1 MDLRDP
7 NVWVSHLLENLPE
20 EKLASALKDDNP
32 NWEYIDGEIVK
43 LGSLAH
49 SQLDIPELQRRGLV
63 ILASES
69 KDFRLLAHLLR
80 TLQHAGDPHLALRL
94 LALYVEHYW
103 AVAAPQNMAHKKRF
117 ASQVIKRF
125 ETGIEV
131 FSQNAATA
139 QRDALSGELAKLAQ
153 CWQSHN
159 APELAQATDD
169 LFALYQRAFNRAAPA
184 PVPTPAASGSS
195 PQTTATS
202 ESGVTQPSAPA
213 PQIVIDSH
221 DDKAWRDTLL
231 KVAAILC
238 ERQPDSPQGYRLRRH
253 ALWQNI
259 TSTPQAESDGR
270 TPLAA
275 VSADMV
281 ADYHAQ
287 LGSADMALWQ
297 QVEKSVL
304 LAPYWLDGHCLSA
317 QTALRL
323 GYKQVA
329 DAIRDEVIR
338 FLERLP
344 RFKVSAFWLLI
355 LAWIFLLVWIW
366 WKGPMWTLYEEQ
378 WLKPLANRWLATAAW
393 GIIALVWLT
402 VRVMKRLQ
410 QLEKMQKQQREEA
423 VDPLS
428 VELNA
433 QQRYLDRWLLRLQRH
448 LDNRRFL
455 WQLPWYMVIGP
466 AGSGKTTLLRE
477 GFPSDIIYAPEGAR
491 GAEQRLY
498 LTPHVGKQAVIFDID
513 GTLCAPA
520 DADIL
525 HRRLWEHAL
534 GWLKEKRARQPLN
547 GIILTLDLPDLLT
560 ADKRRREHLLQTLRS
575 RLQDIRQH
583 LHCQLPVYVVLTRL
597 DLLQGF
603 AALFQSLNRQDR
615 DAILGVTFTRRAH
628 ENDDWRT
635 ELNAFWQTW
644 VDRMNL
650 ALPDLMVAQTHTRAS
665 LFSFSRQM
673 QGSREPLVSLLEG
686 LLDGENM
693 NVMLRGVYLTSSLQ
707 RGQMDDIFTQSAARQ
722 YRLGN
727 NPLASWPLVDT
738 APYFTRSLFPQALLA
753 EPNLATESRAW
764 LIRSRRRLTVFSAT
778 GGVAALLLITGWH
791 HYYNGNYQSGIT
803 VLKQAKAF
811 MDVPPPQG
819 EDDFGNLQLPLLNPV
834 RDATLAYGDWGD
846 RSRLADMGLYQGRRI
861 GPYVEQ
867 TYLQL
872 LEQRYLPSLFNG
884 LVKAMNAAPPES
896 EEKLA
901 VLRVMRML
909 EDKSGRNNEVVK
921 QYMAKRWSEKFHGQR
936 DIQAQLMSHLDYA
949 LAHTDW
955 HAERQAGD
963 GDAISRW
970 TPYDKPVV
978 SAQKEL
984 SKLPVY
990 QRVYQS
996 LKTRALGV
1004 LPADLNLRDQVGPTF
1019 DQVFTSADDNKL
1031 VVPQFITRYGLQSYF
1046 VKQRDELV
1054 ELTAMDSWVLN
1065 LTRNVKYSD
1074 ADRAEIQHQLTE
1086 QYISDY
1092 TATWR
1097 AGMDNL
1103 NIRNFESI
1111 GQLTGALEQVI
1122 SGDQPLQRALT
1133 VLRDNTQPGVF
1144 SEKLSA
1150 KEREEAL
1157 AEPDYQL
1164 LTRLGHE
1171 FAPENSTLAVQ
1182 KDKESTMQA
1191 VYQQL
1196 TELHRYLLAIQNAP
1210 VPGKSALKAVQLRLD
1225 QNSSDPIFATRQMA
1239 KTLPAPLNRWVGRL
1253 ADQAWHVVMVEAV
1266 HYMEVDWRDSV
1277 VKPFNEQLANNYPF
1291 NPRSAQDASLDAFER
1306 FFKPDGILDTF
1317 YQQNLKLFID
1327 NDLSL
1332 EDGDN
1337 NVIIREDII
1346 AQLETAQKIRDIF
1359 FSKQNGLGTSFAVET
1374 VSLSG
1379 NKRRSVLNL
1388 DGQLVDYSQG
1398 RNYTAHLVW
1407 PNNMREGN
1415 ESKLTLIG
1423 TSGNA
1428 PRSISFSGPWA
1439 QFRLFGA
1446 GQLTGVQ
1453 DGNFTVRFS
1462 VDGGAMT
1469 YRVHTDTEDNPFSGG
1484 LFSQF
1489 GLSDTLY

>member
-1 MDLRDP
+1 MFRLPTPR
-7 NVWVSHLLENLPE
+7 LLSGL
-20 EKLASALKDDNP
+20 KSAL
-32 NWEYIDGEIVK
+32 
-43 LGSLAH
+43 
-49 SQLDIPELQRRGLV
+49 R
-63 ILASES
+63 
-69 KDFRLLAHLLR
+69 
-80 TLQHAGDPHLALRL
+80 
-94 LALYVEHYW
+94 
-103 AVAAPQNMAHKKRF
+103 
-117 ASQVIKRF
+117 
-125 ETGIEV
+125 
-131 FSQNAATA
+131 
-139 QRDALSGELAKLAQ
+139 
-153 CWQSHN
+153 
-159 APELAQATDD
+159 
-169 LFALYQRAFNRAAPA
+169 PA
-184 PVPTPAASGSS
+184 
-195 PQTTATS
+195 
-202 ESGVTQPSAPA
+202 
-213 PQIVIDSH
+213 
-221 DDKAWRDTLL
+221 
-231 KVAAILC
+231 
-238 ERQPDSPQGYRLRRH
+238 
-253 ALWQNI
+253 
-259 TSTPQAESDGR
+259 
-270 TPLAA
+270 
-275 VSADMV
+275 M
-281 ADYHAQ
+281 
-287 LGSADMALWQ
+287 
-297 QVEKSVL
+297 
-304 LAPYWLDGHCLSA
+304 
-317 QTALRL
+317 
-323 GYKQVA
+323 
-329 DAIRDEVIR
+329 
-338 FLERLP
+338 P

-366 WKGPMWTLYEEQ
+366 WKGPTWTLYEEQ

-393 GIIALVWLT
+393 GIIALMWLT

-560 ADKRRREHLLQTLRS
+560 ADKRRREHLLQALRS

-884 LVKAMNAAPPES
+884 LVKALNAAPPES

-909 EDKSGRNNEVVK
+909 EDKSGRNNQVVK

-1031 VVPQFITRYGLQSYF
+1031 VVPQFLTRYGLQSYF

-1054 ELTAMDSWVLN
+1054 ELTAMDSWVLQLICDKLQQVELKRVPRVEN
-1065 LTRNVKYSD
+1065 LLYFMQNTRKRLEPQLKSNTENAAQTTVRTLIYAPETQASSTPEAVVPPLPGLPEMKVEVRS
-1074 ADRAEIQHQLTE
+1074 LTE
-1086 QYISDY
+1086 NPPQASVIKQGSTVRGFIAGIACSVAVASALWWWQVYPVQQQLLQVNDTAQGAATVWMASPELENYERRLQQLLDTSPVQPLETGMQMMRVADSRWPESLQQQQASTQWNEALKTRAQSSPQLRGWLQTRQDLHAFADLVMQREKEGLTLSYIKNVIWQAERGLGQETPVESLLTQYQD
-1092 TATWR
+1092 AR
-1097 AGMDNL
+1097 AQKQNTD
-1103 NIRNFESI
+1103 
-1111 GQLTGALEQVI
+1111 ALEKQI
-1122 SGDQPLQRALT
+1122 NERLE
-1133 VLRDNTQPGVF
+1133 GV
-1144 SEKLSA
+1144 
-1150 KEREEAL
+1150 
-1157 AEPDYQL
+1157 
-1164 LTRLGHE
+1164 
-1171 FAPENSTLAVQ
+1171 
-1182 KDKESTMQA
+1182 
-1191 VYQQL
+1191 
-1196 TELHRYLLAIQNAP
+1196 
-1210 VPGKSALKAVQLRLD
+1210 
-1225 QNSSDPIFATRQMA
+1225 
-1239 KTLPAPLNRWVGRL
+1239 LNRWL
-1253 ADQAWHVVMVEAV
+1253 
-1266 HYMEVDWRDSV
+1266 
-1277 VKPFNEQLANNYPF
+1277 L
-1291 NPRSAQDASLDAFER
+1291 
-1306 FFKPDGILDTF
+1306 
-1317 YQQNLKLFID
+1317 LK
-1327 NDLSL
+1327 
-1332 EDGDN
+1332 N
-1337 NVIIREDII
+1337 NVMPE
-1346 AQLETAQKIRDIF
+1346 AATGTTAEK
-1359 FSKQNGLGTSFAVET
+1359 
-1374 VSLSG
+1374 
-1379 NKRRSVLNL
+1379 
-1388 DGQLVDYSQG
+1388 
-1398 RNYTAHLVW
+1398 
-1407 PNNMREGN
+1407 
-1415 ESKLTLIG
+1415 
-1423 TSGNA
+1423 
-1428 PRSISFSGPWA
+1428 
-1439 QFRLFGA
+1439 
-1446 GQLTGVQ
+1446 
-1453 DGNFTVRFS
+1453 
-1462 VDGGAMT
+1462 
-1469 YRVHTDTEDNPFSGG
+1469 
-1484 LFSQF
+1484 
-1489 GLSDTLY
+1489 

>member
-1 MDLRDP
+1 MFR
-7 NVWVSHLLENLPE
+7 LPTPRLFSGL
-20 EKLASALKDDNP
+20 KSAL
-32 NWEYIDGEIVK
+32 
-43 LGSLAH
+43 
-49 SQLDIPELQRRGLV
+49 R
-63 ILASES
+63 
-69 KDFRLLAHLLR
+69 
-80 TLQHAGDPHLALRL
+80 
-94 LALYVEHYW
+94 
-103 AVAAPQNMAHKKRF
+103 
-117 ASQVIKRF
+117 
-125 ETGIEV
+125 
-131 FSQNAATA
+131 
-139 QRDALSGELAKLAQ
+139 
-153 CWQSHN
+153 
-159 APELAQATDD
+159 
-169 LFALYQRAFNRAAPA
+169 PA
-184 PVPTPAASGSS
+184 
-195 PQTTATS
+195 
-202 ESGVTQPSAPA
+202 
-213 PQIVIDSH
+213 
-221 DDKAWRDTLL
+221 
-231 KVAAILC
+231 
-238 ERQPDSPQGYRLRRH
+238 
-253 ALWQNI
+253 
-259 TSTPQAESDGR
+259 
-270 TPLAA
+270 
-275 VSADMV
+275 M
-281 ADYHAQ
+281 
-287 LGSADMALWQ
+287 
-297 QVEKSVL
+297 
-304 LAPYWLDGHCLSA
+304 
-317 QTALRL
+317 
-323 GYKQVA
+323 
-329 DAIRDEVIR
+329 
-338 FLERLP
+338 P

-366 WKGPMWTLYEEQ
+366 WKGPTWTLYEEQ

-393 GIIALVWLT
+393 GIIALMWLT

-433 QQRYLDRWLLRLQRH
+433 QQRYLDRWLLRLQRY

-936 DIQAQLMSHLDYA
+936 DIQAQLM
-949 LAHTDW
+949 
-955 HAERQAGD
+955 
-963 GDAISRW
+963 
-970 TPYDKPVV
+970 
-978 SAQKEL
+978 
-984 SKLPVY
+984 
-990 QRVYQS
+990 
-996 LKTRALGV
+996 
-1004 LPADLNLRDQVGPTF
+1004 
-1019 DQVFTSADDNKL
+1019 
-1031 VVPQFITRYGLQSYF
+1031 
-1046 VKQRDELV
+1046 
-1054 ELTAMDSWVLN
+1054 
-1065 LTRNVKYSD
+1065 
-1074 ADRAEIQHQLTE
+1074 TE

>member
-1 MDLRDP
+1 MFRLPTPR
-7 NVWVSHLLENLPE
+7 LLSGL
-20 EKLASALKDDNP
+20 KSAL
-32 NWEYIDGEIVK
+32 
-43 LGSLAH
+43 
-49 SQLDIPELQRRGLV
+49 R
-63 ILASES
+63 
-69 KDFRLLAHLLR
+69 
-80 TLQHAGDPHLALRL
+80 
-94 LALYVEHYW
+94 
-103 AVAAPQNMAHKKRF
+103 
-117 ASQVIKRF
+117 
-125 ETGIEV
+125 
-131 FSQNAATA
+131 
-139 QRDALSGELAKLAQ
+139 
-153 CWQSHN
+153 
-159 APELAQATDD
+159 
-169 LFALYQRAFNRAAPA
+169 PA
-184 PVPTPAASGSS
+184 
-195 PQTTATS
+195 
-202 ESGVTQPSAPA
+202 
-213 PQIVIDSH
+213 
-221 DDKAWRDTLL
+221 
-231 KVAAILC
+231 
-238 ERQPDSPQGYRLRRH
+238 
-253 ALWQNI
+253 
-259 TSTPQAESDGR
+259 
-270 TPLAA
+270 
-275 VSADMV
+275 M
-281 ADYHAQ
+281 
-287 LGSADMALWQ
+287 
-297 QVEKSVL
+297 
-304 LAPYWLDGHCLSA
+304 
-317 QTALRL
+317 
-323 GYKQVA
+323 
-329 DAIRDEVIR
+329 
-338 FLERLP
+338 P

-366 WKGPMWTLYEEQ
+366 WKGPTWTLYEEQ

-393 GIIALVWLT
+393 GIIALMWLT

-560 ADKRRREHLLQTLRS
+560 ADKRRREHLLQALRS

-819 EDDFGNLQLPLLNPV
+819 EDDFGNLQLPLLNPL

-884 LVKAMNAAPPES
+884 LVKALNAAPPES

-909 EDKSGRNNEVVK
+909 EDKSGRNNQVVK

-1031 VVPQFITRYGLQSYF
+1031 VVPQFLTRYGLQSYF

-1054 ELTAMDSWVLN
+1054 ELTAMDSWVLQLICDKLQQVELKRVPRVEN
-1065 LTRNVKYSD
+1065 LLYFMQNTRKRLEPQLKSNTENAAQTTVRTLIYAPETQASSTPEAVVPPLPGLPEMKVEVRS
-1074 ADRAEIQHQLTE
+1074 LTE
-1086 QYISDY
+1086 NPPQASVIKQGSTVRGFIAGIACSVAVASALWWWQVYPVQQQLLQVNDTAQGAATVWMASPELENYERRLQQLLDTSPVQPLETGMQMMRVADSRWPESLQQQQASTQWNEALKTRAQSSPQLRGWLQTRQDLHAFADLVMQREKEGLTLSYIKNVIWQAERGLGQETPVESLLTQYQD
-1092 TATWR
+1092 AR
-1097 AGMDNL
+1097 AQKQNTD
-1103 NIRNFESI
+1103 
-1111 GQLTGALEQVI
+1111 ALEKQI
-1122 SGDQPLQRALT
+1122 NERLEG
-1133 VLRDNTQPGVF
+1133 VLSRW
-1144 SEKLSA
+1144 
-1150 KEREEAL
+1150 
-1157 AEPDYQL
+1157 L
-1164 LTRLGHE
+1164 L
-1171 FAPENSTLAVQ
+1171 
-1182 KDKESTMQA
+1182 
-1191 VYQQL
+1191 
-1196 TELHRYLLAIQNAP
+1196 
-1210 VPGKSALKAVQLRLD
+1210 LK
-1225 QNSSDPIFATRQMA
+1225 
-1239 KTLPAPLNRWVGRL
+1239 
-1253 ADQAWHVVMVEAV
+1253 
-1266 HYMEVDWRDSV
+1266 
-1277 VKPFNEQLANNYPF
+1277 
-1291 NPRSAQDASLDAFER
+1291 
-1306 FFKPDGILDTF
+1306 
-1317 YQQNLKLFID
+1317 
-1327 NDLSL
+1327 
-1332 EDGDN
+1332 N
-1337 NVIIREDII
+1337 NVMPE
-1346 AQLETAQKIRDIF
+1346 AATGTTAEK
-1359 FSKQNGLGTSFAVET
+1359 
-1374 VSLSG
+1374 
-1379 NKRRSVLNL
+1379 
-1388 DGQLVDYSQG
+1388 
-1398 RNYTAHLVW
+1398 
-1407 PNNMREGN
+1407 
-1415 ESKLTLIG
+1415 
-1423 TSGNA
+1423 
-1428 PRSISFSGPWA
+1428 
-1439 QFRLFGA
+1439 
-1446 GQLTGVQ
+1446 
-1453 DGNFTVRFS
+1453 
-1462 VDGGAMT
+1462 
-1469 YRVHTDTEDNPFSGG
+1469 
-1484 LFSQF
+1484 
-1489 GLSDTLY
+1489 

>member
-1 MDLRDP
+1 MFRLPTPR
-7 NVWVSHLLENLPE
+7 LLSGL
-20 EKLASALKDDNP
+20 KSAL
-32 NWEYIDGEIVK
+32 
-43 LGSLAH
+43 
-49 SQLDIPELQRRGLV
+49 R
-63 ILASES
+63 
-69 KDFRLLAHLLR
+69 
-80 TLQHAGDPHLALRL
+80 
-94 LALYVEHYW
+94 
-103 AVAAPQNMAHKKRF
+103 
-117 ASQVIKRF
+117 
-125 ETGIEV
+125 
-131 FSQNAATA
+131 
-139 QRDALSGELAKLAQ
+139 
-153 CWQSHN
+153 
-159 APELAQATDD
+159 
-169 LFALYQRAFNRAAPA
+169 PA
-184 PVPTPAASGSS
+184 
-195 PQTTATS
+195 
-202 ESGVTQPSAPA
+202 
-213 PQIVIDSH
+213 
-221 DDKAWRDTLL
+221 
-231 KVAAILC
+231 
-238 ERQPDSPQGYRLRRH
+238 
-253 ALWQNI
+253 
-259 TSTPQAESDGR
+259 
-270 TPLAA
+270 
-275 VSADMV
+275 M
-281 ADYHAQ
+281 
-287 LGSADMALWQ
+287 
-297 QVEKSVL
+297 
-304 LAPYWLDGHCLSA
+304 
-317 QTALRL
+317 
-323 GYKQVA
+323 
-329 DAIRDEVIR
+329 
-338 FLERLP
+338 P

-673 QGSREPLVSLLEG
+673 QGSREPRVSLLEG

-861 GPYVEQ
+861 GPY
-867 TYLQL
+867 
-872 LEQRYLPSLFNG
+872 
-884 LVKAMNAAPPES
+884 
-896 EEKLA
+896 
-901 VLRVMRML
+901 
-909 EDKSGRNNEVVK
+909 
-921 QYMAKRWSEKFHGQR
+921 
-936 DIQAQLMSHLDYA
+936 
-949 LAHTDW
+949 
-955 HAERQAGD
+955 
-963 GDAISRW
+963 
-970 TPYDKPVV
+970 
-978 SAQKEL
+978 
-984 SKLPVY
+984 
-990 QRVYQS
+990 
-996 LKTRALGV
+996 
-1004 LPADLNLRDQVGPTF
+1004 
-1019 DQVFTSADDNKL
+1019 
-1031 VVPQFITRYGLQSYF
+1031 
-1046 VKQRDELV
+1046 
-1054 ELTAMDSWVLN
+1054 
-1065 LTRNVKYSD
+1065 
-1074 ADRAEIQHQLTE
+1074 
-1086 QYISDY
+1086 
-1092 TATWR
+1092 
-1097 AGMDNL
+1097 
-1103 NIRNFESI
+1103 
-1111 GQLTGALEQVI
+1111 
-1122 SGDQPLQRALT
+1122 
-1133 VLRDNTQPGVF
+1133 
-1144 SEKLSA
+1144 
-1150 KEREEAL
+1150 
-1157 AEPDYQL
+1157 
-1164 LTRLGHE
+1164 
-1171 FAPENSTLAVQ
+1171 
-1182 KDKESTMQA
+1182 
-1191 VYQQL
+1191 
-1196 TELHRYLLAIQNAP
+1196 
-1210 VPGKSALKAVQLRLD
+1210 
-1225 QNSSDPIFATRQMA
+1225 
-1239 KTLPAPLNRWVGRL
+1239 
-1253 ADQAWHVVMVEAV
+1253 
-1266 HYMEVDWRDSV
+1266 
-1277 VKPFNEQLANNYPF
+1277 
-1291 NPRSAQDASLDAFER
+1291 
-1306 FFKPDGILDTF
+1306 
-1317 YQQNLKLFID
+1317 
-1327 NDLSL
+1327 
-1332 EDGDN
+1332 
-1337 NVIIREDII
+1337 
-1346 AQLETAQKIRDIF
+1346 
-1359 FSKQNGLGTSFAVET
+1359 
-1374 VSLSG
+1374 
-1379 NKRRSVLNL
+1379 
-1388 DGQLVDYSQG
+1388 
-1398 RNYTAHLVW
+1398 
-1407 PNNMREGN
+1407 
-1415 ESKLTLIG
+1415 
-1423 TSGNA
+1423 
-1428 PRSISFSGPWA
+1428 
-1439 QFRLFGA
+1439 
-1446 GQLTGVQ
+1446 
-1453 DGNFTVRFS
+1453 
-1462 VDGGAMT
+1462 
-1469 YRVHTDTEDNPFSGG
+1469 
-1484 LFSQF
+1484 
-1489 GLSDTLY
+1489 